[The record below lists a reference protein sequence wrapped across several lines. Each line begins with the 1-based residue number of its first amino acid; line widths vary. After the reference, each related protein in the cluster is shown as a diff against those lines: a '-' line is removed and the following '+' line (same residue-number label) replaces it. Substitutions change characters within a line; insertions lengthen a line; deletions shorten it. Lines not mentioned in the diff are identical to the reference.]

1 MVVYRS
7 INYPYI
13 AFKRQDCYHGFEALK
28 PTVKE
33 MTVKLSEYL
42 WELFGYIMT
51 VTSVWRK
58 DKRSQHSR
66 YEAVDVRAHDMTSE
80 ISNHAILFCLTR
92 YPRQDTIKTSGGR
105 QRNALSCWPHGKG
118 SNNHLHLSQDKT

>member
-1 MVVYRS
+1 MVAYRS
-7 INYPYI
+7 IKYPYI
-13 AFKRQDCYHGFEALK
+13 AFKTKAACNEFEALK
-28 PTVKE
+28 LTIRE
-33 MTVKLSEYL
+33 MIIKLSEYL

-51 VTSVWRK
+51 VTSVYRK
-58 DKRSQHSR
+58 NKRSQHSR

-80 ISNHAILFCLTR
+80 ISNHAILFCLTK
-92 YPRQDTIKTSGGR
+92 YPRQDIIRLRGGR